1 MSRATIRFISK
12 QLKELHDSPPEG
24 INVSCILTS
33 SLLCAKY
40 YCSSCLA
47 CFVQFQDSPSQVLL
61 SEENITEITAEVEGP
76 GTNVVLLLVY
86 RVSLSS
92 HET

>member
-1 MSRATIRFISK
+1 M
-12 QLKELHDSPPEG
+12 
-24 INVSCILTS
+24 
-33 SLLCAKY
+33 
-40 YCSSCLA
+40 
-47 CFVQFQDSPSQVLL
+47 QFQDSPLQVLL